1 MTALGSPSAMILPAS
16 MQMRRLG
23 HLQQDVDDVLDPHD
37 GDAAASQLEDRAD
50 QLLRLGVGQPAADL
64 VEQQQR
70 RLGRQ
75 RARKLEPL
83 AVEQAER
90 LGAAVGDAGHAAQ
103 LERRDGVLIG
113 LVAAEIGAM
122 RGGDEDVLE
131 RRHAAERLWNLVRA
145 HEPEPAALRGRAR
158 RDVRAPEFDAAG
170 VRRETPRRA
179 R

>member
-16 MQMRRLG
+16 MQISRPRD
-23 HLQQDVDDVLDPHD
+23 LQQDVDDVLDPHD
-37 GDAAASQLEDRAD
+37 GDAAPSQLEDRAD
-50 QLLRLGVGQPAADL
+50 QFLRLGVGQPAADL

-75 RARKLEPL
+75 RARELQPL

-90 LGAAVGDAGHAAQ
+90 FGGPVGDAGHAAQ
-103 LERRDGVLIG
+103 LERRDGALIG

-145 HEPEPAALRGRAR
+145 HQPEPAALRGRAR
-158 RDVRAPEFDAAG
+158 RHVGAVG
-170 VRRETPRRA
+170 IRRCRHSAETPRRA